1 MVFITLHYR
10 EEPYMDQNLS
20 LYHIFYTVANA
31 GTISKAAKE
40 LYISQPA
47 ISKAIQK
54 LEHSLE
60 VSLFTRTSRGVHLTN
75 EGKILYT
82 HVRTAVDALS
92 AGEDQMRR
100 IHNLG
105 MGQLHI
111 GASTTLC
118 RYVLL
123 PYLQGF
129 VKNHPHIQISIDCQP
144 THQILGELESGK
156 VDVGLVGCPKKTGS
170 SFSFFSLG
178 SIQDTFVA
186 TPSYLENLQKR
197 DSASATYML
206 LNQENVSRQY
216 IDSYLSD
223 MALPVE
229 HILEVTTMDLLI
241 DFART
246 GLGIACVIREFVNKE
261 LEDGTLIEVPLQV
274 TFPRREVGLLYQEHN
289 TTGFALNSFLRY
301 IKECTANKREEL

>member
-1 MVFITLHYR
+1 MVFIILHYR

-100 IHNLG
+100 IHDLG

-123 PYLQGF
+123 PDLQGF
-129 VKNHPHIQISIDCQP
+129 VKKPSPYPDLYRLPAYPPNPGRAGIRK
-144 THQILGELESGK
+144 SGRRAGGMPRENRK
-156 VDVGLVGCPKKTGS
+156 FFFLLLPGQYPGYLCGN
-170 SFSFFSLG
+170 SFLSG
-178 SIQDTFVA
+178 
-186 TPSYLENLQKR
+186 NLQKR

-223 MALPVE
+223 MALPVG
-229 HILEVTTMDLLI
+229 
-241 DFART
+241 RYP
-246 GLGIACVIREFVNKE
+246 GNN
-261 LEDGTLIEVPLQV
+261 
-274 TFPRREVGLLYQEHN
+274 HN
-289 TTGFALNSFLRY
+289 GSSD
-301 IKECTANKREEL
+301 

>member
-1 MVFITLHYR
+1 M
-10 EEPYMDQNLS
+10 EQNLS

-31 GTISKAAKE
+31 GPISKAAKE

-54 LEHSLE
+54 LEQSLQ
-60 VSLFTRTSRGVHLTN
+60 VPLFTRTSRGVHLTN

-92 AGEDQMRR
+92 SGEDQMRR
-100 IHNLG
+100 IHDLG
-105 MGQLHI
+105 MGQLRI

-123 PYLQGF
+123 PHLQGF
-129 VKNHPHIQISIDCQP
+129 VKAHPHIQLSIDCQP
-144 THQILGELESGK
+144 THAILGLLESGK
-156 VDVGLVGCPKKTGS
+156 IDVGLVGTPESPGNGL
-170 SFSFFSLG
+170 SFLSMG

-186 TPSYLENLQKR
+186 TPDYLENLKMR
-197 DSASATYML
+197 DAASATYML
-206 LNQENVSRQY
+206 LDQANVSRQY
-216 IDSYLSD
+216 IDPYLQAIS
-223 MALPVE
+223 LPVE

-246 GLGIACVIREFVNKE
+246 GLGIACVIREFVE
-261 LEDGTLIEVPLQV
+261 EDLRASSLVEVPLEV
-274 TFPRREVGLLYQEHN
+274 TFPRREVGFLYHEHGAA
-289 TTGFALNSFLRY
+289 GFALGSFLRY
-301 IKECTANKREEL
+301 MRECTPD